1 MSSSCQILATWLTW
15 LSSIHFW
22 SQKSGICYLR
32 GFCGDMTSHEN
43 QTMQIR
49 VVFSS
54 SEEVFMYSYLPC
66 TWWSILPLPRME
78 ICYIAVCPSFQIYYI
93 KKEKRKTCL
102 TQLIHRKIA
111 QNITSFYF
119 CLTAVPLL
127 VSKHTK
133 VCTDQFNTF
142 TLNLTFFKSHYPC
155 IMLCLMLERSFGF
168 ANNNSCV
175 VTFTFC

>member
-1 MSSSCQILATWLTW
+1 MLVPSTIEANKHSFVKVPPTWPPWRHMQT
-15 LSSIHFW
+15 
-22 SQKSGICYLR
+22 KNLR
-32 GFCGDMTSHEN
+32 GFCGDVTSHEN

-142 TLNLTFFKSHYPC
+142 TLNLTFFIHV
-155 IMLCLMLERSFGF
+155 LCRVWCWKGVLGLPITIHMW
-168 ANNNSCV
+168 
-175 VTFTFC
+175 